1 VSGDAAARCRSFIDI
16 MWNDYYNRDVYIA
29 VWEIIIGCRAD
40 HELYNMVKLH
50 RANSTVVIYKA
61 WQHLMEVDEN
71 HDSLAAVDLALK
83 FMRSASYM
91 NVGASSQGYIDRQL
105 DMLAALLGGF
115 DYPSKA

>member
-1 VSGDAAARCRSFIDI
+1 
-16 MWNDYYNRDVYIA
+16 
-29 VWEIIIGCRAD
+29 
-40 HELYNMVKLH
+40 MVKLH